1 MLPFLLCLVIT
12 AAYSYGDVE
21 RREEIANSKTD
32 RKSAKAITFTA
43 ALMKNSNDISIH

>member
-1 MLPFLLCLVIT
+1 MLLFLLCLVII

-21 RREEIANSKTD
+21 RREELANSKTD
-32 RKSAKAITFTA
+32 GKSDKMIMFTA